1 MQIERKIRA
10 FYPAPGAWTTFR
22 DEAIKIESANAGEA
36 KSGLPGEIFLEGRDL
51 FVATAERSL
60 QILRVKPAGKA
71 SMDVISW
78 INGARIEQH
87 ERFI

>member
-1 MQIERKIRA
+1 M
-10 FYPAPGAWTTFR
+10 
-22 DEAIKIESANAGEA
+22 
-36 KSGLPGEIFLEGRDL
+36 
-51 FVATAERSL
+51 FVSTPQGSL

-71 SMDVISW
+71 SMDALSW